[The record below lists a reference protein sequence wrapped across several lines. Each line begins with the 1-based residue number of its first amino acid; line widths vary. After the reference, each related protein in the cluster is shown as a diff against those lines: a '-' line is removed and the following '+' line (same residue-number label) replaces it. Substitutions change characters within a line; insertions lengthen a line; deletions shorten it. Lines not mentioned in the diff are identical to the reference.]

1 MSRVIPGLLL
11 AGGWLLLL
19 FFGPAPLFWLVIVLG
34 AAIGL
39 HEYFRMTSTPL
50 HGLQSAIVLIIC
62 LFPLLLACSG
72 RNDMVLAGLVCALLG
87 LGLIGLKEFP
97 ARGGETLGLI
107 TSCVFAS
114 VYVSLCAAHLV
125 LLRYQPQGVF
135 WLVLLMATV
144 AGSDTGAY
152 YAGRAF
158 GRRKLFPQI
167 SPKKTVAG
175 GVGGLLAGIVAAQGV
190 NLLLSGE
197 VSSLRL
203 IPAAAVLVVVGI
215 AGDLAES
222 MIKRAVN
229 VKDSGTLLQGHGGIL
244 DRADSILFA
253 APVLYLL
260 LHFGLLQ

>member
-39 HEYFRMTSTPL
+39 HEYFQMTNAPL
-50 HGLQSAIVLIIC
+50 HRLRLAAVLIAC
-62 LFPLLLACSG
+62 LLPLLLAYTG
-72 RNDMVLAGLVCALLG
+72 RSDMVLAGLVCTLLS
-87 LGLIGLKEFP
+87 LALIGLKEFP
-97 ARGGETLGLI
+97 ARGGDTLGLV
-107 TSCVFAS
+107 TTCVFAS
-114 VYVSLCAAHLV
+114 VYISLCAAHLV

-135 WLVLLMATV
+135 WLVVLMATV

-190 NLLLSGE
+190 SLLLPGE

-203 IPAAAVLVVVGI
+203 IPAAAVLVIVGI

-222 MIKRAVN
+222 MIKRAVG
-229 VKDSGTLLQGHGGIL
+229 VKDSGTLLRGHGGIL

-260 LHFGLLQ
+260 LHFGLLR